1 MERHSLQRGGL
12 TLSYLDQ
19 GGSGRPL
26 VALHGHWF
34 EGATYRPLAA
44 ALAPHWRLVAL
55 DQRGHGHSGH
65 AASYARD
72 EYIGDIAAL
81 LNHLTAADVVL
92 LGNSLGGVNA
102 YQFAARHPGRVRG
115 LIIEDIGVEIDDDM
129 SFVASWRGNFADRA
143 ELEQRIG
150 PRMLP
155 YLQDGFRHHSN
166 GWHLAFD
173 PADMIASQRSLNGT
187 YWHDWLA
194 SDCPAL
200 LIHGRDSHLTRL
212 EQLEAMAARRPHTR
226 LVSLDGGHVVHV
238 DNPQGFADA
247 VRGFLDSL

>member
-1 MERHSLQRGGL
+1 MDRHSLQRGGL

-19 GGSGRPL
+19 GGSGRLL

-34 EGATYRPLAA
+34 EGATYGPLAA
-44 ALAPHWRLVAL
+44 ALAPLWRLVAL

-65 AASYARD
+65 PASYTRD
-72 EYIGDIAAL
+72 DYIGDITAL
-81 LNHLTAADVVL
+81 LDHLPATDVVL

-102 YQFAARHPGRVRG
+102 YQFAARHPHRVRG

-129 SFVASWRGNFADRA
+129 SFVASWQGNFSNRAD
-143 ELEQRIG
+143 LEQRIG
-150 PRMLP
+150 ARLLP
-155 YLQDGFRHHSN
+155 YLQDGFLHDSN

-187 YWHDWLA
+187 YWQDWLA

-200 LIHGRDSHLTRL
+200 LIRGRDSHLTWL
-212 EQLEAMAARRPHTR
+212 EQLEAMAARRPRTR